1 MVVCENLTNGTR
13 TDTQAARGCFLE
25 AIVGIGAVVS
35 SIPGCF
41 VVCSNPISLFLCRC
55 PPSMHDHRGIS
66 IHQSDKVTVVQCE
79 SGQQYNS
86 GRSGDGGGEGY
97 EVSRNGGAT
106 GRGVRQI
113 EQRIIELRLRW
124 AMRRIQERMV
134 NSFQRRCEMRL
145 FVIIRL
151 QYLFRRRRSRIRA
164 AVTIQRFIRPI
175 LRKHVVRHRH

>member
-1 MVVCENLTNGTR
+1 MVVCENLTNGAHVG
-13 TDTQAARGCFLE
+13 TQAARCCSLE
-25 AIVGIGAVVS
+25 GIIGMNVGVYSITGFSMVPS
-35 SIPGCF
+35 NSIP
-41 VVCSNPISLFLCRC
+41 LFLCRC

-66 IHQSDKVTVVQCE
+66 IHQSDKVTFVQCE

-86 GRSGDGGGEGY
+86 GKSGDGGGEGY
-97 EVSRNGGAT
+97 EVSRNGGPT

-145 FVIIRL
+145 FVILRL